1 MTGTEQHCRARG
13 AWQTAGGRWLN
24 GGAMAADAGISITRV
39 DDSTRDIFL
48 DYAAAHGPEHDD
60 SYLAPEDR
68 SAFDPLVEPTVLA
81 YSAGG
86 ELVGAASLMVDGYI
100 SSGLGRFR
108 LLHAT
113 DNAAYVPLLAGIR
126 PHIPDGIRTVFL
138 FLPEESDPPASQLA
152 SLGFAETR
160 RAYVLKHAAIK
171 YAQLVDPP
179 SGTHLTAAMPS
190 VAEEWAH
197 VVNAAFR
204 GAPGRYDMSEE
215 RAAELLARDRV
226 IRGGT
231 LIAWRSGSPAGIV
244 STVADPDDPYD
255 AEIETL
261 AVTPGNQGLGLGR
274 ALLHAAVVAAART
287 GRITATLSVST
298 TNRRALSLY
307 LDAGF
312 NVADVRVCWE
322 ASVL

>member
-1 MTGTEQHCRARG
+1 MTGTAARRSG
-13 AWQTAGGRWLN
+13 GGVGQAAGGRWMN
-24 GGAMAADAGISITRV
+24 GGAMPTDAGISITRV
-39 DDSTRDIFL
+39 DDSMRDIFL
-48 DYAAAHGPEHDD
+48 DYAAAYGPEHDD
-60 SYLAPEDR
+60 SYLVPEDR
-68 SAFDPLVEPTVLA
+68 AAFEPLTEPTVLA
-81 YSAGG
+81 HNERGD
-86 ELVGAASLMVDGYI
+86 LIGAASLMVDGYI
-100 SSGLGRFR
+100 RSGLGRFR

-113 DNAAYVPLLAGIR
+113 DNTAYVPLLAGIR

-160 RAYVLKHAAIK
+160 RAYVLKHTAIK
-171 YAQLVDPP
+171 YAQLVEPP
-179 SGTHLTAAMPS
+179 SGAQLAPAMPS
-190 VAEEWAH
+190 AAEDWAH
-197 VVNAAFR
+197 VVNAAFH

-287 GRITATLSVST
+287 GRITTTLSVST